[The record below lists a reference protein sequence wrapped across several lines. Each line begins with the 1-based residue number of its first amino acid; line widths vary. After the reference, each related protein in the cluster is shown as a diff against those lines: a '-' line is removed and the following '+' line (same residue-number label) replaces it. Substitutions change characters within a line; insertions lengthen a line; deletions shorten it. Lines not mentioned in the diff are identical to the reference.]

1 MTRGRDRTQEAP
13 VSGRRITPD
22 DLEASLRALKD
33 EIDGTAGEV
42 RQRAIPA
49 LVVVGVLALVVA
61 YLLGKRVGRTTS
73 TVVEIR
79 RI

>member
-1 MTRGRDRTQEAP
+1 MTRDGDHAKEST
-13 VSGRRITPD
+13 VTDRRITPD
-22 DLEASLRALKD
+22 DLEASFRALKD

-42 RQRAIPA
+42 RERAIPV
-49 LVVVGVLALVVA
+49 LVLAGVLALVVA
-61 YLLGKRVGRTTS
+61 YLLGKRVGRTRS